1 VAAFRDRVWLQYRGL
16 SEQSEKAG
24 GVGGLPERTVFELG
38 TAVDDTDPHV
48 PAERDLASPPPLRAR
63 TTPRRKVTLTARTIS
78 DLTSQQQSTVASA
91 NLTGIFTYGIYILAP
106 YPTSPLKEQVSE
118 IYVDSNGKAT
128 IQWSQGATISGNTV
142 TLVAS
147 SRNYN
152 DDVTSVVPAALLVK
166 QTYLIF
172 SEIKYQYLPV
182 GGGYVM
188 STAGINLSDVS
199 YTRPRQST
207 CIVDTDVNK
216 PVLVAGSCPLT

>member
-1 VAAFRDRVWLQYRGL
+1 MTPIRTSRLNEIWRRLRRSARALRRDASGVAAVEFAMIFPLMLVAFFG
-16 SEQSEKAG
+16 
-24 GVGGLPERTVFELG
+24 TVEICA
-38 TAVDDTDPHV
+38 AVAID
-48 PAERDLASPPPLRAR
+48 
-63 TTPRRKVTLTARTIS
+63 RKVTLTARTIS

>member
-1 VAAFRDRVWLQYRGL
+1 MTPIRTSRLNEIRRRLRRSARALRRDASGVAAVEFAMIFPLMLVAFFG
-16 SEQSEKAG
+16 
-24 GVGGLPERTVFELG
+24 TVEICA
-38 TAVDDTDPHV
+38 AVAID
-48 PAERDLASPPPLRAR
+48 
-63 TTPRRKVTLTARTIS
+63 RKVTLTARTIS

-152 DDVTSVVPAALLVK
+152 DDVTSVVPTALLVK

-188 STAGINLSDVS
+188 AKTGINLSDVS

-216 PVLVAGSCPLT
+216 PVLVTGSCPLT

>member
-1 VAAFRDRVWLQYRGL
+1 MTPIRTSRLNEIWRRLRRSARALRRDASGVAAVEFALIFPIMLVAFFG
-16 SEQSEKAG
+16 
-24 GVGGLPERTVFELG
+24 TVEICA
-38 TAVDDTDPHV
+38 AVAID
-48 PAERDLASPPPLRAR
+48 
-63 TTPRRKVTLTARTIS
+63 RKVTLTARTIS
-78 DLTSQQQSTVASA
+78 DLTSQQQLNVASSD
-91 NLTGIFTYGIYILAP
+91 LTGIFTYGIYILAP

>member
-1 VAAFRDRVWLQYRGL
+1 MTPIRTSRLNKIWRRLCRPARALRRDASGVAAVEFAMLFPVMLVAFFG
-16 SEQSEKAG
+16 
-24 GVGGLPERTVFELG
+24 TVEICA
-38 TAVDDTDPHV
+38 AVAID
-48 PAERDLASPPPLRAR
+48 
-63 TTPRRKVTLTARTIS
+63 RKVTLTARTIS
-78 DLTSQQQSTVASA
+78 DLTSQQQSNVASSD
-91 NLTGIFTYGIYILAP
+91 LTGIFIYGIYILSP

-128 IQWSQGATISGNTV
+128 IQWSQAATISGNTV
-142 TLVAS
+142 TLVSS

-152 DDVTSVVPAALLVK
+152 DDVTSVVPTALLVK

-172 SEIKYQYLPV
+172 SEISYKYLPI

-188 STAGINLSDVS
+188 SKTGINLSDVS

-216 PVLVAGSCPLT
+216 PVLVAGNCPLS

>member
-1 VAAFRDRVWLQYRGL
+1 MTPIRTSRLNEIWRRLRRSARALRRDASGVAAVEFALIFPIMLVAFFG
-16 SEQSEKAG
+16 
-24 GVGGLPERTVFELG
+24 TVEICA
-38 TAVDDTDPHV
+38 AVAID
-48 PAERDLASPPPLRAR
+48 
-63 TTPRRKVTLTARTIS
+63 RKVTLTARTIS

-128 IQWSQGATISGNTV
+128 IKWSQGATISGNTV

>member
-1 VAAFRDRVWLQYRGL
+1 MTPIRTSRLNQIWRRLRRSARALRRDGSGVAAVEFAMIFPLMLVAFFG
-16 SEQSEKAG
+16 
-24 GVGGLPERTVFELG
+24 TVEICA
-38 TAVDDTDPHV
+38 AVAID
-48 PAERDLASPPPLRAR
+48 
-63 TTPRRKVTLTARTIS
+63 RKVTLIARTVS
-78 DLTSQQQSTVASA
+78 DLTSQQQSNVASA
-91 NLTGIFTYGIYILAP
+91 NLMGIFTYGLLIITP
-106 YPTSPLKEQVSE
+106 YSTSPLKGQVSE

-128 IQWSQGATISGNTV
+128 IQWSQGATMTGNTV

-152 DDVTSVVPAALLVK
+152 DDVTSVVPTALLVK

-216 PVLVAGSCPLT
+216 PVVVNNQCPLN

>member
-1 VAAFRDRVWLQYRGL
+1 MTPIRTSRLNKIWRRLRRSARALRRDASGVAAVEFALIFPIMLVAFFG
-16 SEQSEKAG
+16 
-24 GVGGLPERTVFELG
+24 TVEICA
-38 TAVDDTDPHV
+38 AVAID
-48 PAERDLASPPPLRAR
+48 
-63 TTPRRKVTLTARTIS
+63 RKVTLTARTIS

>member
-1 VAAFRDRVWLQYRGL
+1 MTPIRTSRQNKIWRRLRRSARALRRDASGVAAVEFAMIFPLMLVAFFG
-16 SEQSEKAG
+16 
-24 GVGGLPERTVFELG
+24 TVEICA
-38 TAVDDTDPHV
+38 AVAID
-48 PAERDLASPPPLRAR
+48 
-63 TTPRRKVTLTARTIS
+63 RKVTLIARTVS
-78 DLTSQQQSTVASA
+78 DLTSQQQSNVASA
-91 NLTGIFTYGIYILAP
+91 NLMGIFTYGLLIITP
-106 YPTSPLKEQVSE
+106 YSTSPLKGQVSE

-128 IQWSQGATISGNTV
+128 IQWSQGATMTGNTV

-152 DDVTSVVPAALLVK
+152 DDVTSVVPTALLVK

-216 PVLVAGSCPLT
+216 PVVVINQCPLN

>member
-1 VAAFRDRVWLQYRGL
+1 MTPIRTSRLNEIWRRLRRSARALHRDASGVAAVEFALIFPIMLVAFFG
-16 SEQSEKAG
+16 
-24 GVGGLPERTVFELG
+24 TVEICA
-38 TAVDDTDPHV
+38 AVAID
-48 PAERDLASPPPLRAR
+48 
-63 TTPRRKVTLTARTIS
+63 RKVTLTARTIS

>member
-1 VAAFRDRVWLQYRGL
+1 MTPIRTSRQNKIWRRLRRSARALRRDASGVAAVEFAMIFPLMLVAFFG
-16 SEQSEKAG
+16 
-24 GVGGLPERTVFELG
+24 TVEICA
-38 TAVDDTDPHV
+38 AVAID
-48 PAERDLASPPPLRAR
+48 
-63 TTPRRKVTLTARTIS
+63 RKVTLTARTIS
-78 DLTSQQQSTVASA
+78 DLTSQQQSSVASG

-128 IQWSQGATISGNTV
+128 IQWSQAATISGNTV
-142 TLVAS
+142 TLVTS

-152 DDVTSVVPAALLVK
+152 DDVTSVVPTALLVK

-172 SEIKYQYLPV
+172 SEISYQYLPV

-188 STAGINLSDVS
+188 SKTGINLSDVS

-207 CIVDTDVNK
+207 CIVDTDFNK
-216 PVLVAGSCPLT
+216 PVLVSNQCPLT

>member
-1 VAAFRDRVWLQYRGL
+1 MTPIRTSRLNEIWRRLRRSARALRRDASGVAAVEFALIFPIMLVAFFG
-16 SEQSEKAG
+16 
-24 GVGGLPERTVFELG
+24 TVEICA
-38 TAVDDTDPHV
+38 AVAID
-48 PAERDLASPPPLRAR
+48 
-63 TTPRRKVTLTARTIS
+63 RKVTLTARTIS